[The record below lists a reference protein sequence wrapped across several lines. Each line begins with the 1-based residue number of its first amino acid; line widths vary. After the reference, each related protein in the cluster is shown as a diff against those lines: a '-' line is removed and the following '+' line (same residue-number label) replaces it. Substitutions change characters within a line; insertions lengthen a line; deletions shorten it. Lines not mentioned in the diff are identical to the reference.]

1 MIPDCTQ
8 DCQKVDFSSH
18 CQPPGISYPGTA
30 TTGSSGP
37 SRKRRMTAH
46 LRANKPLYGALKTS
60 SLFVPETAGPVSN
73 VSPSDNDAQSLLVLK
88 QRRSSVAAQN
98 RIEKPFIC
106 EEAGCGKRFTR
117 THDLER
123 HKKSSHLNAKDF
135 RCTYC
140 DASFSRKD
148 ASYRHM
154 RLKKCGGSGVEGI
167 PESL

>member
-1 MIPDCTQ
+1 MIPNFDQ
-8 DCQKVDFSSH
+8 DCHKMDFSNQYRQS
-18 CQPPGISYPGTA
+18 PTDSNSA
-30 TTGSSGP
+30 TTTISASP

-46 LRANKPLYGALKTS
+46 LRANK
-60 SLFVPETAGPVSN
+60 SLFGAILKMSPTSIPETAGPVSFIA
-73 VSPSDNDAQSLLVLK
+73 PTDNDALPAPK
-88 QRRSSVAAQN
+88 QRRSSVAVQN

-117 THDLER
+117 THDMER

-154 RLKKCGGSGVEGI
+154 RLKKCGGSGVEGFS
-167 PESL
+167 ESL